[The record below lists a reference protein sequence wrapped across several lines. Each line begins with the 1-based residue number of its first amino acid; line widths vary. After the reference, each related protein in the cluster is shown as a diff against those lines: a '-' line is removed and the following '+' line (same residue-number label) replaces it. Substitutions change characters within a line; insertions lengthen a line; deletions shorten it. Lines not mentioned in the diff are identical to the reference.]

1 MAVISYNAYETAVT
15 VLNGAASGEL
25 VSLAHGSMSA
35 VTDGTHGI
43 ILDNTSLL
51 DLYADF
57 ELQITSAM
65 GATPLARSWFRL
77 YMYTSLDGGTN
88 YEASPAAGVWNPDLS
103 DDMHKVGDFYVP
115 VGSSSTPGRMHL
127 RGIPM
132 RPGKA
137 KFQLFNMSGAAFPA
151 TGSKLDCYRY
161 NLKSV

>member
-15 VLNGAASGEL
+15 VLSGAASGEL
-25 VSLAHGSMSA
+25 VSLAHGNMSA
-35 VTDGTHGI
+35 ISDGTHGLI
-43 ILDNTSLL
+43 IDNTSLL

-65 GATPLARSWFRL
+65 GATPLSRAWLRL
-77 YMYTSLDGGTN
+77 YMYTSLDGTN
-88 YEASPAAGVWNPDLS
+88 YEDSPAAGVWNPDLC
-103 DDMHKVGDFYVP
+103 DDMHKVGDFYIRQ
-115 VGSSSTPGRMHL
+115 GSSSTPGRMHI
-127 RGIPM
+127 RGYQL